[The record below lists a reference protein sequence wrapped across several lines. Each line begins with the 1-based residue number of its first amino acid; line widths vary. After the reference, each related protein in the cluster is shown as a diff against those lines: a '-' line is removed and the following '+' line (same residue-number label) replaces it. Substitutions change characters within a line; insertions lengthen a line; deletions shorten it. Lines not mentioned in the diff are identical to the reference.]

1 MQNSG
6 YMPEVIIIAMQLQ
19 FFPPFTFRYNHEQ
32 EYVQLLRMV
41 DKRTPHQMDQD
52 LTLIDGGVHF
62 LWRTAALKIIS
73 YRSR

>member
-1 MQNSG
+1 MHNSG
-6 YMPEVIIIAMQLQ
+6 YVPEVIIAMQLQ

-41 DKRTPHQMDQD
+41 DKGTPHQADQD

-62 LWRTAALKIIS
+62 LWRTDALKI
-73 YRSR
+73 SR